1 MSTVA
6 VQSLSHAG
14 LYSAPWTVACQAPL
28 SSDISQS
35 LIKFMSIESV
45 MLFNHLILHLPL
57 FFWPLI
63 FPSIRVFSNKLALY
77 IRWSKSCS
85 FSFSINPSNEC
96 STLGL
101 TSLILQ
107 SKELSR
113 AFSSTTIGEQRFF
126 AAQASSWPTSL
137 IHAWLL
143 EKPHRREWP
152 SNIPWC
158 ICTASLSI
166 LLLIDI

>member
-1 MSTVA
+1 MSYVA

-14 LYSAPWTVACQAPL
+14 LYSAPWTVARQAPL
-28 SSDISQS
+28 SSNISQS

-45 MLFNHLILHLPL
+45 MLFNHLILRLPL
-57 FFWPLI
+57 FLWPLI
-63 FPSIRVFSNKLALY
+63 YHSIRVFSNKLALY
-77 IRWSKSCS
+77 IRWSKFCS
-85 FSFSINPSNEC
+85 FSFSINPSEC

-113 AFSSTTIGEQRFF
+113 AFSSTIIWKQRFF
-126 AAQASSWPTSL
+126 AAQPSSWPTSL

-143 EKPHRREWP
+143 EKPHRREWL
-152 SNIPWC
+152 SNIPWY
-158 ICTASLSI
+158 ICTTSLSI